1 MSAFTKHPAIIQC
14 WQLGNSTLFLDGV
27 KERIK
32 EQLGLLASEKA
43 VSSAERDKILIE
55 SLLTAFAE
63 RAEPGIEQNSV
74 YY

>member
-1 MSAFTKHPAIIQC
+1 MLLLSIQ
-14 WQLGNSTLFLDGV
+14 LSSNVGNSPLFLDEV

-43 VSSAERDKILIE
+43 VSSAERDKVLIE

-74 YY
+74 YH